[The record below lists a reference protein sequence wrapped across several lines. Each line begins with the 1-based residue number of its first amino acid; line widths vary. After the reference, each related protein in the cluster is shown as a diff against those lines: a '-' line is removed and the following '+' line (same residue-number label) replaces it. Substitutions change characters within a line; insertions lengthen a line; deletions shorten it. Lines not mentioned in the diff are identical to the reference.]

1 MNGKQKI
8 KTNDNMKVELG
19 ISILSK
25 VKTLL
30 GVSIEQHRGVSV
42 EDEGLCEER
51 LVQLNIGLIF
61 FIIQINFV
69 KLGDKIE
76 TPDNIMKAMK
86 AFEDQ
91 LSKENDSTN
100 E

>member
-1 MNGKQKI
+1 
-8 KTNDNMKVELG
+8 MKVELG

-25 VKTLL
+25 RKSLL
-30 GVSIEQHRGVSV
+30 GISIEQHRGVSV
-42 EDEGLCEER
+42 EDNELIEES
-51 LVQLNIGLIF
+51 LIQINIGLIF
-61 FIIQINFV
+61 FILQINFV